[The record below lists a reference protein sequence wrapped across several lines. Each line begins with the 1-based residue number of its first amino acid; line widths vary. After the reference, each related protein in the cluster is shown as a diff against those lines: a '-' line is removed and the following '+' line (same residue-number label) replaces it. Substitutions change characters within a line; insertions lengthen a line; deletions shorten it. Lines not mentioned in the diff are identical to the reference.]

1 MADGSQAK
9 QCDEAEAAR
18 LVQYFGVRHLR
29 LFDAD
34 KEAPF
39 FRVRNSYER
48 TDGAGAF
55 VVFDCSQPNEFETH
69 VRCGNI
75 ACNV

>member
-1 MADGSQAK
+1 MLRTFDLQQQPNHFAIKIIDMADGS
-9 QCDEAEAAR
+9 D
-18 LVQYFGVRHLR
+18 VHLR

-34 KEAPF
+34 DDAPF

-75 ACNV
+75 A